1 MSRAVAAHLGQ
12 LDLANISFNGKFLS
26 GDHTAVHRV
35 AEELI
40 RAVGRLVEAD
50 AHLAE
55 RLAPEIL
62 KPKDA
67 NRQLTGVPFAH
78 RTVGHLTW
86 QPWEQIELPWHARGK
101 LLVSLCNLAPVT
113 STNAIT
119 MIHDA
124 QVFISPES
132 YSGPFGKWYRF
143 AQPRIG
149 RINKKILTVSN
160 FSRGQLAEW
169 GVAPAEKIE
178 AIHNGVEHVQSVTG
192 DDAILTRL
200 GLQPDTYAVG
210 LANTQAHKN
219 IRIAIEAHARP
230 ELQNRK
236 LVLFGAATREDFAAQ
251 GISVPPNVILAGF
264 VSDGELRSLLEQA
277 SSIVFPSLTE
287 GFGLPPLEAM
297 LLGTPAIC
305 APCGAL
311 PEVCGDM
318 TLYVDP
324 HDSAAWADAVLKL
337 AHEKEDARANRIRA
351 AKAHAATFN
360 WDAAGRKLAD
370 IMVACLEMPK
380 AR

>member
-1 MSRAVAAHLGQ
+1 M
-12 LDLANISFNGKFLS
+12 
-26 GDHTAVHRV
+26 
-35 AEELI
+35 
-40 RAVGRLVEAD
+40 
-50 AHLAE
+50 
-55 RLAPEIL
+55 
-62 KPKDA
+62 
-67 NRQLTGVPFAH
+67 
-78 RTVGHLTW
+78 
-86 QPWEQIELPWHARGK
+86 
-101 LLVSLCNLAPVT
+101 
-113 STNAIT
+113 
-119 MIHDA
+119 
-124 QVFISPES
+124 
-132 YSGPFGKWYRF
+132 
-143 AQPRIG
+143 
-149 RINKKILTVSN
+149 
-160 FSRGQLAEW
+160 
-169 GVAPAEKIE
+169 
-178 AIHNGVEHVQSVTG
+178 
-192 DDAILTRL
+192 
-200 GLQPDTYAVG
+200 
-210 LANTQAHKN
+210 
-219 IRIAIEAHARP
+219 
-230 ELQNRK
+230 
-236 LVLFGAATREDFAAQ
+236 
-251 GISVPPNVILAGF
+251 ILAGF